1 VFFDVLVD
9 EKGENP
15 WRNDLMTKLLPAWSR
30 LKRLKCPM
38 EQKKPVPKSQ
48 IKIMLIYFIH

>member
-1 VFFDVLVD
+1 MAKSITTIVLFD

-15 WRNDLMTKLLPAWSR
+15 WCNDLMTKLLPAWSR

-38 EQKKPVPKSQ
+38 EQKKPVPKS
-48 IKIMLIYFIH
+48 